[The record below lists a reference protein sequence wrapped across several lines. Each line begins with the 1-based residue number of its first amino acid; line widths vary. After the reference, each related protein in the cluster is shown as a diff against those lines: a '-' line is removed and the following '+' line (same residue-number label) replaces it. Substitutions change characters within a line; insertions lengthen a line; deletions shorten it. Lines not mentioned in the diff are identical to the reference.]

1 MWTQALCRLFFFR
14 FFPFFLHGPFGHI
27 NCSGAGTRVLQ
38 PCGRPVVNETGV
50 GTFHMSF
57 LAPAKAPSMMCYG
70 RSVGG
75 CEAQK
80 CDRRVKKRFVTFF
93 SFPICRRDFAVHM
106 L

>member
-1 MWTQALCRLFFFR
+1 
-14 FFPFFLHGPFGHI
+14 
-27 NCSGAGTRVLQ
+27 
-38 PCGRPVVNETGV
+38 
-50 GTFHMSF
+50 MSF
-57 LAPAKAPSMMCYG
+57 LASAKAPSMMCYG

-80 CDRRVKKRFVTFF
+80 CDRRVKKRFVSFF

>member
-1 MWTQALCRLFFFR
+1 MPIIFFPIFSFFSTWSFRTHQLLCRY
-14 FFPFFLHGPFGHI
+14 
-27 NCSGAGTRVLQ
+27 SST
-38 PCGRPVVNETGV
+38 GRPVVNETGV

-80 CDRRVKKRFVTFF
+80 CDRRVKKRFVSFF
-93 SFPICRRDFAVHM
+93 LFLFPICRRDFAVHM